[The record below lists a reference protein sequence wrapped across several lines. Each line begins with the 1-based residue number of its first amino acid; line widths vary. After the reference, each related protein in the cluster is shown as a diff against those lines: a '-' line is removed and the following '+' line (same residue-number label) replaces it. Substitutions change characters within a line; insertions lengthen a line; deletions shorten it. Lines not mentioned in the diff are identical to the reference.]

1 MNEVD
6 PMTPLVSATPIEPAS
21 TALAADD
28 FAVIELDNPV
38 LAAVMQE
45 NLADPWET
53 VAFPGAMI
61 DVATLPEAASVDLVT
76 SLQQQ
81 NQTLRDRVE
90 YLEESLKASQTN
102 LRQEVSR
109 WESLA
114 LQGDERLHAQAQA
127 QEAAIGQ
134 YVADLT
140 AAQNKAAE
148 LFAQLEL
155 AHQGEQRQQ
164 IVMDTL
170 NVQWRNSQ
178 ERVAQ
183 LERECA
189 TVHQQNVDQA
199 QQVLQQEH
207 QLRDLQARLQRQQRY
222 TLQYKAALEKS
233 LEVPSSSQPGPVAP
247 TLLSEA
253 TQAPT
258 KAVSM
263 PKPSPVQPWSAP
275 TGSEDYS
282 QKAWLNSLLSASGEF
297 PADQVLA
304 NFDWQP
310 ERPIEPAAV
319 SFNLDELPTDN
330 QIELDLEQF
339 NLDPTTR
346 LSGWEPGSNTSPFI
360 TLHPVSAGET
370 DAVGDDD
377 AVATPE
383 LTAKRESLAAVDL
396 PTFRKSDGELE
407 PDAVVADA

>member
-6 PMTPLVSATPIEPAS
+6 AMTTPVTAIPINAASA
-21 TALAADD
+21 
-28 FAVIELDNPV
+28 VVELDNPV
-38 LAAVMQE
+38 LAAVATPQVMPVE
-45 NLADPWET
+45 NLTDPWET
-53 VAFPGAMI
+53 VAFPDAII
-61 DVATLPEAASVDLVT
+61 DVAELPEAASLDLVT

-90 YLEESLKASQTN
+90 YLEASLKAAQTN

-109 WESLA
+109 WEALA

-127 QEAAIGQ
+127 QETAIAQ

-140 AAQNKAAE
+140 VAQTKATE

-155 AHQGEQRQQ
+155 AHQAEQRQQ

-170 NVQWRNSQ
+170 NTQWRNSQ

-207 QLRDLQARLQRQQRY
+207 QVRDLQARLQRQQRY

-233 LEVPSSSQPGPVAP
+233 LEVPPSQPGAVAP

-253 TQAPT
+253 TQAA
-258 KAVSM
+258 KALSM
-263 PKPSPVQPWSAP
+263 PKPTPVQPWSASTP
-275 TGSEDYS
+275 EGEDYS
-282 QKAWLNSLLSASGEF
+282 QKAWLNSLLSVSGEF
-297 PADQVLA
+297 PTDQVLA

-310 ERPIEPAAV
+310 ERPIATAAV
-319 SFNLDELPTDN
+319 SFNLDEPSVDPS
-330 QIELDLEQF
+330 IDLDLEQF
-339 NLDPTTR
+339 NQFNLDPSTR

-360 TLHPVSAGET
+360 TLQPGNQAE
-370 DAVGDDD
+370 A
-377 AVATPE
+377 AVASDEAPAAIAE
-383 LTAKRESLAAVDL
+383 SWPKRDSLAAVDL
-396 PTFRKSDGELE
+396 PNF
-407 PDAVVADA
+407 